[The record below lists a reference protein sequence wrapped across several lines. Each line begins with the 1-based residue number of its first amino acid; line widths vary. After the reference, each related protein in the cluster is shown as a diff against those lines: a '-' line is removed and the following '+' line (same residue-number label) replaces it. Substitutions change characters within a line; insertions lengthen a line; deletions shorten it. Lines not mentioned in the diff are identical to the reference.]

1 MSTLLI
7 RDQAVKFIS
16 EYFDNGSF
24 INELNERVKIQT
36 DSRSPEKL
44 EESYKYLNEN
54 ITPYLNEI
62 GFDCKTFDNPKTNA
76 GPFLIANR
84 IEDEKLPTIF
94 SYGHGDVVPGYDS
107 GWFKGL
113 KPWEITQKGNKYYG
127 RGTADNKG
135 QHSINL
141 AALKTVLKFR
151 KKLGFNFKLL
161 LETGE
166 EIGSP
171 GLNDFC
177 NNHKELLKSDFLI
190 ASDGPRINLKT
201 PTIYLGTRGVINF
214 TMHLKF
220 REGGHHSGNWGGLL
234 SNPAIVLSHAIST
247 IVSRSGEILI
257 KELKAKPLSN
267 SIRNAISKLKHD
279 GGENSPEIDPNW
291 GEPGLTKEE
300 KVFGSNTFEIRSFKS
315 GNIEKPANAVPPS
328 ATAYGHMRY
337 IKGTM
342 VKDILPIIQNHL
354 SRNGFPEIEVKL
366 DGVPREATQLEPDHP
381 YVEWAKSSIEKTTNK
396 NVAIMPNLGGS
407 LPNDIFVNTLK
418 IPTIWVPHSYGG
430 CSQHAPNEH
439 ILGNITK
446 ESLQIMTG
454 IWWDLGENPPK
465 IIAGDYHG

>member
-62 GFDCKTFDNPKTNA
+62 GFDCKTFDNPETNA

-166 EIGSP
+166 EI
-171 GLNDFC
+171 
-177 NNHKELLKSDFLI
+177 
-190 ASDGPRINLKT
+190 
-201 PTIYLGTRGVINF
+201 
-214 TMHLKF
+214 
-220 REGGHHSGNWGGLL
+220 
-234 SNPAIVLSHAIST
+234 
-247 IVSRSGEILI
+247 
-257 KELKAKPLSN
+257 
-267 SIRNAISKLKHD
+267 
-279 GGENSPEIDPNW
+279 
-291 GEPGLTKEE
+291 
-300 KVFGSNTFEIRSFKS
+300 
-315 GNIEKPANAVPPS
+315 
-328 ATAYGHMRY
+328 
-337 IKGTM
+337 
-342 VKDILPIIQNHL
+342 
-354 SRNGFPEIEVKL
+354 
-366 DGVPREATQLEPDHP
+366 
-381 YVEWAKSSIEKTTNK
+381 
-396 NVAIMPNLGGS
+396 
-407 LPNDIFVNTLK
+407 
-418 IPTIWVPHSYGG
+418 
-430 CSQHAPNEH
+430 
-439 ILGNITK
+439 
-446 ESLQIMTG
+446 
-454 IWWDLGENPPK
+454 
-465 IIAGDYHG
+465 